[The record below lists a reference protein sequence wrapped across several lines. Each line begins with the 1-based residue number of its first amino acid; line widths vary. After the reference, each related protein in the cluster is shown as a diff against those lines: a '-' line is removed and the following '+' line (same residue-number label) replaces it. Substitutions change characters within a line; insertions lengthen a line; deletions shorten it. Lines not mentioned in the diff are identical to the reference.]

1 MRRSP
6 RGPALAAV
14 LSLLAGLLVA
24 GGVLTDGDPAAAA
37 VTDDPP
43 AQTER
48 EALDQ
53 AHRGK
58 QRVEVLALRSENRQV
73 FANPDGS
80 FTSETSAL
88 PERVRRNGGWA
99 DVDPTLAF
107 APDGSVKTA
116 ATPLELTF
124 SGGGTAPLARLAEG
138 GRSVEMSW
146 PGSLPKP
153 VLEGSTA
160 TYGEVLP
167 GVDLKV
173 TASVLGFSEVLVV
186 KNKEA
191 ASNPALGKFA
201 FGMSAKGLAVRKTAD
216 GGLSAVTG
224 AGAEAFHAPPP
235 RMWDSSGTNPGP
247 SSPVAEPRREARQAV
262 VGVDVARD
270 RIALTPDDKL
280 LTGADTVYPVYIDPE
295 WSGSKLHWTYIDKS
309 WPTTSN
315 WDSTHRPEAGYYYE
329 TTGAS
334 GVKRSFFRMDSDN
347 VNGKHILKATFRI
360 TQTYSYGCTSDP
372 QAVQLWLTGGISKST
387 TWNHQPS
394 WADHLDSVASDAGH
408 GSSCPDKGIEFDVTS
423 AIVKAAKSGWSNTT
437 FGLRDYNDDAKSR
450 YGWKGFSSS
459 PKLVV
464 DYNTP
469 PAAPS
474 GVGTYPGTPCA
485 TGAGRPSVNA
495 GDAENPIKLKAK
507 IYDPDKA
514 NDGVR
519 AEFVMNHYNAAT
531 GAWENITSSL
541 PGGGKTAYKYTA
553 TATDHEITLS
563 GLATGESYSYR
574 VRAFDG
580 TDASAWSAWCEFTV
594 DTVDPAK
601 LPKVTSADYPAG
613 TPDDWKGGVGR
624 TGSFTFAPG
633 DGESDVTR
641 FRYALDSPALATA
654 ATQVSVPA
662 GQTSVTVQVAPR
674 HDWLNTLYV
683 YPVDKAGNVGK
694 TPAVYSFYVK
704 AGTDAIGQWHLDETS
719 GTTAADAAANP
730 HPVTLAGATGWTG
743 GRVNGALGLDGS
755 TAYGATSDPV
765 VHTDRGMSVSAWVRL
780 TDNSKNSTVVSQVGN
795 RGAGFQLYYSWGY
808 KRWIF
813 NKYDADKD
821 NPAIAR
827 AFSDAE
833 PQVGVWTH
841 LVGVYDAPARQLRLY
856 VNGIRQSTPAAYTY
870 TPWDAT
876 GPLQIGRVK
885 ANGTF
890 QENFAGDI
898 DEVRVWDRI
907 LSDDSRTVNDPALGN
922 EIAAM
927 AKQPPAQFGRWAF
940 DEGTG
945 TAAADS
951 SGYGRTATLKGNAGW
966 SDDGFDGSNV
976 LTLNGTTAY
985 ASTASAPVR
994 TDHSYTVSAWVRL
1007 TGDDSCTV
1015 PGQNMTMVSQDG
1027 DKFSGFYLGYRWFL
1041 DNGQKVYHWSFATPS
1056 EDAGTEVMTQ
1066 TKSVDVVDCMSLNSW
1081 THLAGVYDEVAK
1093 ELRLYVNGQ
1102 LADTRPFA
1110 TAWHAGG
1117 PLEIGRAKYKGEVV
1131 DYFTGDVDDVRTYT
1145 GTLTDR
1151 QILNLAMGQ
1160 ALDG

>member
-6 RGPALAAV
+6 RGLSLAAV
-14 LSLLAGLLVA
+14 MSLLAGSLVA
-24 GGVLTDGDPAAAA
+24 GGVLTSGDTAAAA
-37 VTDDPP
+37 VTGDPP
-43 AQTER
+43 AQTEQ
-48 EALDQ
+48 EALER

-58 QRVEVLALRSENRQV
+58 QRVEALSLRTENRQV

-88 PERVRRNGGWA
+88 PERVRREGGWT
-99 DVDPTLAF
+99 DVDTTLTF
-107 APDGSVKTA
+107 APDGTVKTV

-124 SGGGTAPLARLAEG
+124 SGGGTAPLARLGEA

-146 PGSLPKP
+146 PGNLPKP
-153 VLEGSTA
+153 ALKGSTA
-160 TYGEVLP
+160 TYGEVLS
-167 GVDLKV
+167 GVDLRV

-191 ASNPALGKFA
+191 AANPALAKLV
-201 FGMSAKGLAVRKTAD
+201 FGMRANGLAVRRTAT
-216 GGLSAVTG
+216 GGLSAVNDQG
-224 AGAEAFHAPPP
+224 IEMFHSPAP
-235 RMWDSSGTNPGP
+235 RMWDSSGSAARSSLATGP
-247 SSPVAEPRREARQAV
+247 EREARQAV
-262 VGVDVARD
+262 MGVEVAQNQ
-270 RIALTPDDKL
+270 IALTPDRNL
-280 LTGADTVYPVYIDPE
+280 LSAPDTTYPVYIDPQ
-295 WSGSKLHWTYIDKS
+295 WSGSKLHWTYVDKS
-309 WPTTSN
+309 YPSESY
-315 WDSTHRPEAGYYYE
+315 WDSTHTPEIGYY
-329 TTGAS
+329 GG

-347 VNGKHILKATFRI
+347 VNGKHILKATFRM
-360 TQTYSYGCTSDP
+360 TQNKSWGCTDNP
-372 QAVQLWLTGGISKST
+372 QAAQLWLTGGISTST
-387 TWNHQPS
+387 TWSHQPS
-394 WADHLDSVASDAGH
+394 WADHLDSVASDAGYN
-408 GSSCPDKGIEFDVTS
+408 SSCPDKGIEFDVTG
-423 AIVKAAKSGWSNTT
+423 AIVKAAKNGWSNTT
-437 FGLRDYNDDAKSR
+437 FGLRDYNDDAGSVW
-450 YGWKGFSSS
+450 GWKGFSGS

-474 GVGTYPGTPCA
+474 GVGTYPGTPCV

-495 GDAENPIKLKAK
+495 GDAQNPIKLKAK

-519 AEFVMNHYNAAT
+519 AEFMMNRYNAST
-531 GAWENITSSL
+531 GAWESVTSSL
-541 PGGGKTAYKYTA
+541 PAGGKTAYKYTT

-563 GLATGESYSYR
+563 ALVTGETYSYR

-601 LPKVTSADYPAG
+601 LPKVTSPDYPAG
-613 TPDDWKGGVGR
+613 TPDDWKGGVGAA
-624 TGSFTFAPG
+624 GGFTLAPG

-641 FRYALDSPALATA
+641 FRYALDDPSLATA

-662 GQTSVTVQVAPR
+662 GQTSVTVRVAPR

-683 YPVDKAGNVGK
+683 YPVDTAGNVGK

-704 AGTDAIGQWHLDETS
+704 AGKDAIGQWHLDETS
-719 GTTAADAAANP
+719 GATAADSAESP
-730 HPVTLAGATGWTG
+730 HPVTLAGTTGWTG
-743 GRVNGALGLDGS
+743 GRVKGALHLDGS
-755 TAYGATSDPV
+755 TGYGATSGPV

-780 TDNSKNSTVVSQVGN
+780 NDNSKNSTVVSQVGN

-876 GPLQIGRVK
+876 GPLQVGRVK

-898 DEVRVWDRI
+898 DEVKVWDRI
-907 LSDDSRTVNDPALGN
+907 LSDDPRTVNDSALGN

-927 AKQPPAQFGRWAF
+927 AKQPPAQLGRWMF

-945 TAAADS
+945 TTAADS
-951 SGYGRTATLKGNAGW
+951 SGYARTATLKGNAGW
-966 SDDGFDGSNV
+966 SGDGFDGSNV
-976 LTLNGTTAY
+976 LSLNGTTAY
-985 ASTASAPVR
+985 ATTASAPLR
-994 TDHSYTVSAWVRL
+994 TDHSYTVTARVRL
-1007 TGDDSCTV
+1007 TGDDSCAV

-1041 DNGQKVYHWSFATPS
+1041 DNGQKVYHWSFATTS

-1066 TKSVDVVDCMSLNSW
+1066 TKSVDVVDCMSLNTW

-1102 LADTRPFA
+1102 LADVRPFA
-1110 TAWHAGG
+1110 TAWNAGG
-1117 PLEIGRAKYKGEVV
+1117 PLEIGRPKYKGDVV
-1131 DYFTGDVDDVRTYT
+1131 DYFTGDVDDVQTYA

-1151 QILNLAMGQ
+1151 QIVSLAMGQ
-1160 ALDG
+1160 PLDG